1 MEHWNFFLIIGNL
14 TDVLAVKD
22 LWSIHFN
29 DPLLEGVELLCN
41 KCTVSYSLCMSMC
54 LVTESHCF
62 IS

>member
-29 DPLLEGVELLCN
+29 DPLLAAVELLCN
-41 KCTVSYSLCMSMC
+41 KRTVIIPCA
-54 LVTESHCF
+54 
-62 IS
+62 